1 MHKKKIAAVTMA
13 IIILNFS
20 STTFNV
26 LADEISNNTSTLETN
41 NNEEVSKATISKFH
55 LYNNDKLDAYNEVFK
70 MDNSNILSITNNGGK
85 YGSSTI
91 DKAIDG
97 NLSTH
102 WETGNQN
109 SSEFTN
115 EVIFTLNEVTN
126 LNRIVYAARQD
137 VAKGKGFAE
146 EVEIYASLTDN
157 GDDFR

>member
-85 YGSSTI
+85 Y
-91 DKAIDG
+91 
-97 NLSTH
+97 
-102 WETGNQN
+102 
-109 SSEFTN
+109 
-115 EVIFTLNEVTN
+115 
-126 LNRIVYAARQD
+126 
-137 VAKGKGFAE
+137 
-146 EVEIYASLTDN
+146 
-157 GDDFR
+157 